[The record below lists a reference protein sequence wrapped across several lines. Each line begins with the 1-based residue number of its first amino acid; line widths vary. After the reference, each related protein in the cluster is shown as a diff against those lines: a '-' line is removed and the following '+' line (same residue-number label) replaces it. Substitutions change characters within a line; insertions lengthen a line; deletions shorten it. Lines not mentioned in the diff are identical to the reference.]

1 MELEFVN
8 RKRELAELDRH
19 ARDGG
24 LLVAFGRRRVGKTR
38 LLTHWLKRHQGLYTQ
53 AIEASKEQQLAQV
66 YEDLTAHLGTNL
78 VPRSFGDLLELLD
91 LGPRDVVLCVDEF
104 PYLVASDP
112 SLPSVVQRWL
122 DHRRR
127 KGSAL
132 VLTGSSTRMMND
144 LFLNRGAPLFGRARR
159 FLDIAPMSY
168 AAFCGACRLNPVAH
182 DSFARFSLVGGVP
195 HYWEL
200 MRRGHSPVDVAE
212 DLFFGPS
219 PALEFEPSRLL
230 ADEGVSG
237 MNAPAALEAIG
248 RGAHKPSEI
257 AARLGTAQ
265 TNLSRLFQILLDA
278 RLVSRQLPYGESIR
292 STKRSLYTITDP
304 TLRFWYSVY
313 SPHRSRWHTYPAAQR
328 QKLVG
333 DHAATIFEDRIRAR
347 WPDAQR
353 YWESDVELDVVRVE
367 GKGLVVGE
375 VKWRSVSKAERA
387 SLRDALEAKFRR
399 TTLAKKFSNARFEVF
414 DVGALKELARE

>member
-1 MELEFVN
+1 MELAFVN

-38 LLTHWLKRHQGLYTQ
+38 LLTHWLKRHGGLYTQ
-53 AIEASKEQQLAQV
+53 AIEASKDQQLAQV
-66 YEDLTAHLGTNL
+66 YEDLRAHLGTSI
-78 VPRSFGDLLELLD
+78 VPRSFGELLELVD
-91 LGPRDVVLCVDEF
+91 LGSRDVVLCVDEF

-127 KGSAL
+127 KRTSL
-132 VLTGSSTRMMND
+132 ILSGSSTRMMND
-144 LFLNRGAPLFGRARR
+144 LFLNRGAPLFGRAKR
-159 FLDIAPMSY
+159 FLDVAPMSY
-168 AAFCGACRLNPVAH
+168 AAFCRACRLNPVAH
-182 DSFARFSLVGGVP
+182 DSFARFSMVGGVP

-200 MRRGHSPVDVAE
+200 MRRGHAPIDVAE
-212 DLFFGPS
+212 DLFFGAS

-230 ADEGVSG
+230 ADEGVVG
-237 MNAPAALEAIG
+237 LNAPAVLEAIG

-265 TNLSRLFQILLDA
+265 TNLSRLFQILIDA
-278 RLVSRQLPYGESIR
+278 RLVTRQLPFGESTR
-292 STKRSLYTITDP
+292 TTKRSLYTIADP

-313 SPHRSRWHTYPAAQR
+313 SPHRSRWHTYTSAQR
-328 QKLVG
+328 KKLVD
-333 DHAATIFEDRIRAR
+333 DHASTVFEDCIRAR

-353 YWESDVELDVVRVE
+353 YWERDVEFDLVRHE
-367 GKGLVVGE
+367 AKGLVVGE
-375 VKWRSVSKAERA
+375 VKWRATTRAERA
-387 SLRDALEAKFRR
+387 SLRDSLEARFRR
-399 TTLAKKFSNARFEVF
+399 TTLSTKCPDARFEVF
-414 DVGALKELARE
+414 DLSALKDLARE